1 MKRFGT
7 TTIVALLLFAGC
19 GTGVTFDGPPAP
31 EGVIARDTFVQVLT
45 EVHLIEGALKQRLF
59 RNDDGQE
66 RALSHYAELYDR
78 WGIDEERFKTTYT
91 WWYQRPIEMD
101 ALLEEVAE
109 NLTELERQLTEA
121 EKDSVA
127 STSSL
132 DPMQS
137 RRREQ

>member
-1 MKRFGT
+1 MKRFA
-7 TTIVALLLFAGC
+7 VASIAFLFCAGC

-78 WGIDEERFKTTYT
+78 WGINEERFTTTYT
-91 WWYQRPIEMD
+91 WWYQRPVEMD

-109 NLTELERQLTEA
+109 NLTELERQLTES
-121 EKDSVA
+121 EKDSLNP
-127 STSSL
+127 SPSL
-132 DPMQS
+132 DPIRS

>member
-1 MKRFGT
+1 MGKS
-7 TTIVALLLFAGC
+7 V
-19 GTGVTFDGPPAP
+19 PYP
-31 EGVIARDTFVQVLT
+31 
-45 EVHLIEGALKQRLF
+45 
-59 RNDDGQE
+59 
-66 RALSHYAELYDR
+66 YAELYDR

-121 EKDSVA
+121 ENDSVC

>member
-1 MKRFGT
+1 MKRFG
-7 TTIVALLLFAGC
+7 IASFALFFFTGC
-19 GTGVTFDGPPAP
+19 GTGVSFDGPPAP

-91 WWYQRPIEMD
+91 WWYQRPVDMD

-109 NLTELERQLTEA
+109 NLTEMERQLTES
-121 EKDSVA
+121 EKDSKA
-127 STSSL
+127 PNASL
-132 DPMQS
+132 DPMRS

>member
-7 TTIVALLLFAGC
+7 ASIAFLLLAGC
-19 GTGVTFDGPPAP
+19 GTGVTFDGPPEP

-91 WWYQRPIEMD
+91 WWYQRPVAMD
-101 ALLEEVAE
+101 MLLEEVAE
-109 NLTELERQLTEA
+109 NLTDLERQLTES
-121 EKDSVA
+121 EKDSA
-127 STSSL
+127 ATNASL
-132 DPMQS
+132 DPMRS

>member
-7 TTIVALLLFAGC
+7 ASIAFILLAGC

-59 RNDDGQE
+59 RNDDSQE

-78 WGIDEERFKTTYT
+78 WSIDEERFKTTYT
-91 WWYQRPIEMD
+91 WWYQRPVEMD

-109 NLTELERQLTEA
+109 NLTELERQLTA
-121 EKDSVA
+121 SEKDSA
-127 STSSL
+127 ATNSSL
-132 DPMQS
+132 DPMRS

>member
-7 TTIVALLLFAGC
+7 AIFALFLLAGC
-19 GTGVTFDGPPAP
+19 GTGVTFEGPPAP

-109 NLTELERQLTEA
+109 NLTELERQLTES
-121 EKDSVA
+121 ENDSVT

>member
-1 MKRFGT
+1 MKPLST
-7 TTIVALLLFAGC
+7 VTIAILFAGC

-31 EGVIARDTFVQVLT
+31 EGVIARDTFVQVLV

-59 RNDDGQE
+59 RNDNGQE
-66 RALSHYAELYDR
+66 RALSHYAELYNR

-109 NLTELERQLTEA
+109 NLTDLERQLTES
-121 EKDSVA
+121 ERDSA
-127 STSSL
+127 ATNASL
-132 DPMQS
+132 DPMRS
-137 RRREQ
+137 RRRVQ

>member
-1 MKRFGT
+1 MKPFGT
-7 TTIVALLLFAGC
+7 TMVALLLFAGC

-31 EGVIARDTFVQVLT
+31 EGVIERDTFVQVLT
-45 EVHLIEGALKQRLF
+45 EVHLIEEALKQRLF

-91 WWYQRPIEMD
+91 WWYQRPVEMD

-109 NLTELERQLTEA
+109 NLTELERQLTES
-121 EKDSVA
+121 EKDSLNP
-127 STSSL
+127 SPSL
-132 DPMQS
+132 DPIRS